1 MFTGKVHDVDRRT
14 TAGFLRGSARL
25 EGLDGD
31 SGAMFEVDFQNEYL
45 VGRRDGIATVTVPDI
60 ICLMDSETGEAVGTE
75 TLRYGQ
81 RIHVIALPAPPVLST
96 PEGLALVGPRAFN
109 YDIDYRPAFST

>member
-14 TAGFLRGSARL
+14 TAGFLRGSAGL
-25 EGLDGD
+25 QGLDND
-31 SGAMFEVDFQNEYL
+31 DGAVFEVEFQNEYL
-45 VGRRDGIATVTVPDI
+45 IGRRNGEATITVPDI

-81 RIHVIALPAPPVLST
+81 RIRVIALPAPPVLSS
-96 PEGLALVGPRAFN
+96 PEGLKLVGPRAFS
-109 YDIDYRPAFST
+109 YDLDYRPVF

>member
-1 MFTGKVHDVDRRT
+1 M
-14 TAGFLRGSARL
+14 
-25 EGLDGD
+25 
-31 SGAMFEVDFQNEYL
+31 
-45 VGRRDGIATVTVPDI
+45 VPDI

-81 RIHVIALPAPPVLST
+81 RISVIALPAPPVLST

-109 YDIDYRPAFST
+109 YDVDYRPAFDA